1 MPEGTAPRCLY
12 CLKSDGGFTSEE
24 HPIPESL
31 GNSTLVLP
39 PGIVCDR
46 CNRGKLSELDRTLV
60 ECLPVKIRRTTLG
73 IVSKAGK
80 VPVTAFQ
87 DGQLR
92 HDGRFAALHGDLAAR
107 SWTEEY
113 RSEKDP
119 RYTIGMATLT
129 GGRPIRGRHA
139 EELSRSLLKVGLAC
153 AWPEQGDKL
162 LGAEFNGVRDVILG
176 TSRRAGYLFI
186 GNEVHEANKALN
198 VQFDAFPTVTGTS
211 RYVSSP
217 TSTAWSCSP
226 IPTPQP
232 LPNPWLTLDRRPCS
246 ARGPKRAHDPNR
258 QGTFPNAG
266 TLG

>member
-73 IVSKAGK
+73 ILSKAGK

-107 SWTEEY
+107 SWSEEY
-113 RSEKDP
+113 RSKKDP

-139 EELSRSLLKVGLAC
+139 EELSRSLLKVGLGC

-162 LGAEFNGVRDVILG
+162 LGAEFNDVRDVILG

-186 GNEVHEANKALN
+186 GNEVHEANTALN
-198 VQFDAFPTVTGTS
+198 VQYDALADRDGN
-211 RYVSSP
+211 VSLRVLANFYGVVMLTDSHAP
-217 TSTAWSCSP
+217 APPEALADLGSTALFGQGSE
-226 IPTPQP
+226 THG
-232 LPNPWLTLDRRPCS
+232 RP
-246 ARGPKRAHDPNR
+246 
-258 QGTFPNAG
+258 
-266 TLG
+266 